1 MTTHQVIIPNKV
13 LCIAQYC
20 LMIVSLLYQTKQK
33 PERGLNKRIKRKKMK
48 ATLQVNSNTNGTL
61 KMKKENNNLRNVL
74 TGLFLGFIALVSM
87 SFTTDDT
94 TKVVDTVTKTKI
106 QTQDS
111 CCVVSITNSRLVIT
125 GKNFAK
131 DAKFSVNTISL
142 EEMIVKSFEKLKI
155 IEIRITDNKMD
166 INFRASE
173 RINTEMAVAFRK
185 TLTNQAIEADSQLS
199 ENLMRSA
206 FAPAYSKNLLSEME
220 LSDGSLDEMLYK
232 EADLQAK
239 TTAYK
244 TGLSTQLALAD
255 EHIDQMLS
263 MSAIKNIELNS
274 IEDADRLM
282 DAQIQKTV
290 MGNINKFLAYDAD
303 LKMDDLINN
312 N

>member
-20 LMIVSLLYQTKQK
+20 LMIVSLLYQNKQK

-48 ATLQVNSNTNGTL
+48 ATLQVNSNTNGIL

-74 TGLFLGFIALVSM
+74 TGLFLGFIALASM

-94 TKVVDTVTKTKI
+94 TKVNDTVTKTK
-106 QTQDS
+106 TQDS
-111 CCVVSITNSRLVIT
+111 CCVVSVTNNRLVIA
-125 GKNFAK
+125 GKNFSK
-131 DAKFSVNTISL
+131 DAKFSINTISL

-155 IEIRITDNKMD
+155 MEIKITDNKMD

-220 LSDGSLDEMLYK
+220 LADGSLDEMVYE

-244 TGLSTQLALAD
+244 IGLSTQLALAD
-255 EHIDQMLS
+255 EYIDQMLS
-263 MSAIKNIELNS
+263 MSAIKNIDLNS

-282 DAQIQKTV
+282 DAQIQKSV
-290 MGNINKFLAYDAD
+290 MGNINKSLAYDAD

>member
-20 LMIVSLLYQTKQK
+20 LMIVSLLYQNKQK

-166 INFRASE
+166 FNFRASE

-206 FAPAYSKNLLSEME
+206 FAPTYSKNLLSEME
-220 LSDGSLDEMLYK
+220 LADGSLDEMVFE

-244 TGLSTQLALAD
+244 TVLSTQLALAD
-255 EHIDQMLS
+255 EHIDQILS
-263 MSAIKNIELNS
+263 MSTIKNIDLNS

>member
-20 LMIVSLLYQTKQK
+20 LIIVSLLYQNKQK

-61 KMKKENNNLRNVL
+61 KMKKEYNNLRNVL

-87 SFTTDDT
+87 SFTIDDT

-111 CCVVSITNSRLVIT
+111 CCVVSITNNRLVIT

-199 ENLMRSA
+199 ENLMRSS

-220 LSDGSLDEMLYK
+220 LADGSLDEMVYE

-263 MSAIKNIELNS
+263 VSTIKNIDLNS

-290 MGNINKFLAYDAD
+290 MGNINKSLAYDAD
-303 LKMDDLINN
+303 LKIDYLINN